1 MIGNLLIYPSDEE
14 ARKIILTS
22 ESFFSNN
29 IKKDLNRERHAVILT
44 NISYKEIKEEKRIR
58 EDLKKMGIY
67 DFEKVSEKFDE
78 ERMIVKAI
86 CINIESRDNFL
97 KCSLENKTISLTLDE
112 DSFQIYI
119 EANIQPIIQC
129 SKCGQYNHHKNDC
142 PQNNTQICANC
153 GG

>member
-1 MIGNLLIYPSDEE
+1 
-14 ARKIILTS
+14 
-22 ESFFSNN
+22 
-29 IKKDLNRERHAVILT
+29 
-44 NISYKEIKEEKRIR
+44 
-58 EDLKKMGIY
+58 MGIY

-153 GG
+153 GRQNKSCSENSELCEYKKFCINCKNAKEMRSIQDLEKKSKYKRNQLLTRS